1 MAKAKKAKRSRDN
14 TRGPLRTT
22 GKGELVGVRV
32 LPPLLTRID
41 EWSAKHGD
49 KITRQEAM
57 RRLIVHGLDAAAP
70 VTHAQTSPK
79 AAAKASKLAG
89 QMIDMLGDGTAPIE
103 EREKRKRQLVKG
115 PSEFREI
122 RADLPETK
130 SKR

>member
-1 MAKAKKAKRSRDN
+1 MAKAKKAKRAKDN

-32 LPPLLTRID
+32 LPPLLARID
-41 EWSAKHGD
+41 EWSAKQD
-49 KITRQEAM
+49 NKITRQEAM
-57 RRLIVHGLDAAAP
+57 RRLIERGLDAAPSTQAP
-70 VTHAQTSPK
+70 TSPK

-89 QMIDMLGDGTAPIE
+89 QMIDMLGDGAAPIE
-103 EREKRKRQLVKG
+103 EREKRKRRLLKG

-122 RADLPETK
+122 RSDLPETK